1 MRMISLEDLKA
12 LARPAQSKIVLLV
25 MDGLGGLPRASDG
38 KTELEAAATP
48 TLDRLAGE
56 GMLGLADPIAPG
68 ITPGSGPGHLGLFGY
83 DPLAYRIGRGVLE
96 AVGIDL
102 DMTDRDLAA
111 RGNFCSLDDQ
121 GRITDRRA
129 GRIPTEVCARLAAR
143 LEGIRIPGI
152 QLIVRPVREHRF
164 VVLFRGDGLDGALT
178 ETDPQEIGKPPLPV
192 EAERPEARRAA
203 EVANRFAEEAR
214 KVLAAERPANMVL
227 LRGFSR
233 YPRLPRLTETYGVR
247 AAVIAVYPMYR
258 GLARLVGMD
267 ALKAGDT
274 IADEFRAL
282 EQAYA
287 SHDFFFIHVKKTDS
301 YGEDGSFDQKVH
313 VIEEVDRE
321 LPRLLA
327 LKPDVLVV
335 TCDHSTPAAFKAH
348 SWHPI
353 PVLLTSK
360 WCRPDRAAGFSEREC
375 RAGGLG
381 RLRSAELMPIVMA
394 HAERLTKFG
403 A

>member
-1 MRMISLEDLKA
+1 MISLADLRT
-12 LARPAQSKIVLLV
+12 LARPARTKVVLLV
-25 MDGLGGLPRASDG
+25 LDGMGGLPRAGDG

-48 TLDRLAGE
+48 NLDRLAAA

-83 DPLAYRIGRGVLE
+83 DPLQYRIGRGVLE

-102 DMTDRDLAA
+102 ALTDRDLAA
-111 RGNFCSLDDQ
+111 RGNFCSLDQQ

-129 GRIPTEVCARLAAR
+129 GRIPTEVGARLAAR
-143 LEGIRIPGI
+143 LEGIRIPGV
-152 QLIVRPVREHRF
+152 QLVVRPVREHRF
-164 VVLFRGDGLDGALT
+164 VVLFRGEGLEEGLS
-178 ETDPQEIGKPPLPV
+178 ETDPQEVGKPPLPV

-203 EVANRFAEEAR
+203 EVANRFAQEAR
-214 KVLAAERPANMVL
+214 QVLAAERPANMVL
-227 LRGFSR
+227 LRGFSK
-233 YPRLPRLTETYGVR
+233 YPRLPQLTETYGVR
-247 AAVIAVYPMYR
+247 AAVVAAYPMYR
-258 GLARLVGMD
+258 GLARLVGMEP
-267 ALKAGDT
+267 LEAGDT
-274 IADEFRAL
+274 VEDEFRAV

-287 SHDFFFIHVKKTDS
+287 GYDFFFVHVKKTDS

-313 VIEEVDRE
+313 VIEDVDRA

-327 LKPDVLVV
+327 LQPDVLVV
-335 TCDHSTPAAFKAH
+335 TCDHSTPASLRAH

-353 PVLLTSK
+353 PVLLSSR

-375 RAGGLG
+375 RTGGLG
-381 RLRSAELMPIVMA
+381 HLRSAELMPLVMA